1 MKRIWMV
8 FMTLA
13 LVASTFAAPAANGVG
28 YAQMDEGEDK
38 VDLIVQSSGPID
50 ALVEQVETLG
60 GTVNLVY
67 ENVPAVAISLPGEQL
82 GALAGAPGVTWV
94 EKDKLIALDDSPNYG
109 KRAPVGASAF
119 LVGESTRVKVKP
131 LNPRS
136 LPRQPSPSGY
146 ANILY
151 TGAGAI
157 WPETGFGKGSVVAVV
172 DTGAARNQCL
182 QFALTGAPGFPD
194 GFNATG
200 DDTPA
205 NSPENHWHGT
215 FVSGV
220 IASSCSMDFSVY
232 PQDPLY
238 QAIATYLP
246 YPVNFVPVF
255 GQAPSAKIYPVKVF
269 GVDGED
275 TPTSVILK
283 GLDHLLTLKKKDLL
297 DIDVVNLSFGGP
309 TVYDGRGA
317 FDRFVREM
325 TMARMLVVAS
335 AGNGGSIL
343 NSIGTPG
350 SAVHSIAVGALDY
363 ATSSRIVYEYVGL
376 TLGPDGEDYNGD
388 EGPGMSQVMR
398 PTDETRVV
406 NFSSRGPLSDGRA
419 GPDITALGIW
429 NFQVGPLN
437 ELFWA
442 NGTSFA
448 APAVSGVAA
457 LLDAYWEKTPGHL
470 TNPRRLRDAVLL
482 GANPE
487 LVGPAWQGIA
497 HQGFGALDA
506 PAALEQLKAQSKL
519 PEYPL
524 KPGKLAANILGK
536 PIRQKTE
543 IYESGKITLEASQS
557 FDAVFEIGRA
567 TSKVTIEVYDIVAPN
582 NSSRAYYP
590 NALEVQVQSAKRSDA
605 LQPIHVYWYPYRYGE
620 AFTITIEDGPWTLAG
635 RPWVNQPM
643 EPGLM
648 RVSMSGDYSNQAPV
662 SFKMRVVRENFLQK
676 AGKLVAEKA
685 IAMGDLFRVRVRI
698 PQGTRSATFD
708 LNWYRDWSRFPTS
721 DIDML
726 VYDPDGNLVSM
737 AGATLNAP
745 ERVSVSDPQPGR
757 WQVYIQGYELY
768 RPETVRLYVKTD

>member
-1 MKRIWMV
+1 
-8 FMTLA
+8 
-13 LVASTFAAPAANGVG
+13 
-28 YAQMDEGEDK
+28 
-38 VDLIVQSSGPID
+38 
-50 ALVEQVETLG
+50 
-60 GTVNLVY
+60 
-67 ENVPAVAISLPGEQL
+67 
-82 GALAGAPGVTWV
+82 
-94 EKDKLIALDDSPNYG
+94 
-109 KRAPVGASAF
+109 
-119 LVGESTRVKVKP
+119 
-131 LNPRS
+131 
-136 LPRQPSPSGY
+136 
-146 ANILY
+146 
-151 TGAGAI
+151 
-157 WPETGFGKGSVVAVV
+157 
-172 DTGAARNQCL
+172 
-182 QFALTGAPGFPD
+182 
-194 GFNATG
+194 
-200 DDTPA
+200 
-205 NSPENHWHGT
+205 
-215 FVSGV
+215 
-220 IASSCSMDFSVY
+220 
-232 PQDPLY
+232 
-238 QAIATYLP
+238 
-246 YPVNFVPVF
+246 
-255 GQAPSAKIYPVKVF
+255 
-269 GVDGED
+269 
-275 TPTSVILK
+275 
-283 GLDHLLTLKKKDLL
+283 
-297 DIDVVNLSFGGP
+297 
-309 TVYDGRGA
+309 
-317 FDRFVREM
+317 
-325 TMARMLVVAS
+325 
-335 AGNGGSIL
+335 
-343 NSIGTPG
+343 
-350 SAVHSIAVGALDY
+350 
-363 ATSSRIVYEYVGL
+363 
-376 TLGPDGEDYNGD
+376 
-388 EGPGMSQVMR
+388 
-398 PTDETRVV
+398 
-406 NFSSRGPLSDGRA
+406 
-419 GPDITALGIW
+419 
-429 NFQVGPLN
+429 
-437 ELFWA
+437 
-442 NGTSFA
+442 
-448 APAVSGVAA
+448 VSGVAA

-470 TNPRRLRDAVLL
+470 TNPRRLRDALL
-482 GANPE
+482 MGANPE